1 MIIVSQ
7 VNILRILMQMI
18 LYGWAMSQYHPH
30 SGFE

>member
-18 LYGWAMSQYHPH
+18 QYGWAMSQYHPH